1 MQPQAVC
8 ARMAFINYLA
18 DMRKFLLTL
27 AVAGFAF
34 SNLSAQT
41 QSSSPEN
48 LLVEIGAD
56 MSRED
61 LAELQKELREA
72 GVGFRYD
79 NIEWAEGELKTIR
92 LAIRCEDG
100 TIGISDII
108 QVSADAPARFGISY
122 VEGKP
127 QICFAEHCD

>member
-1 MQPQAVC
+1 
-8 ARMAFINYLA
+8 MAFINYLA
-18 DMRKFLLTL
+18 VMRKFLLSL

-34 SNLSAQT
+34 SSLSAQT
-41 QSSSPEN
+41 QSSSPEDSR
-48 LLVEIGAD
+48 VEISAD
-56 MSRED
+56 MSRDD
-61 LAELQKELREA
+61 LAVLQKELREA

-79 NIEWAEGELKTIR
+79 NIEWVDGELKTIR

-108 QVSADAPARFGISY
+108 QVSADAPARFGINY

-127 QICFAEHCD
+127 QVCFAEHCD

>member
-1 MQPQAVC
+1 MQPQGAC

-18 DMRKFLLTL
+18 VMRKFLLSL
-27 AVAGFAF
+27 AVLGFAF
-34 SNLSAQT
+34 SSLSAQT

-56 MSRED
+56 MSRDD
-61 LAELQKELREA
+61 LAVLQKELRDA

-79 NIEWAEGELKTIR
+79 NIEWADGELKTIR

-100 TIGISDII
+100 TIGISDIF
-108 QVSADAPARFGISY
+108 QVSADTPARFGINY

-127 QICFAEHCD
+127 QICFAEYCD